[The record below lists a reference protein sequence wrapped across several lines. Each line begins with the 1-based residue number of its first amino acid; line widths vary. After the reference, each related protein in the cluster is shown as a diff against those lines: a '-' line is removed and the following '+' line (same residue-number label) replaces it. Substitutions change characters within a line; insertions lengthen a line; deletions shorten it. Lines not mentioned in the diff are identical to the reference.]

1 MALVEWKP
9 FEELDNLQDKINRLF
24 DKTSGKGAAES
35 GSFLPATDIYSEDNN
50 LVIETELPGVR
61 KEDVDIKI
69 EDNTLTIKGKK
80 EFKKEDKG
88 ENYYR
93 VERSYGSFSRSFM
106 FPDNVEREGIKAE
119 FKNGLLKLILP
130 KKPEA
135 KAKNIDIEI
144 K

>member
-24 DKTSGKGAAES
+24 DKTSGKGATES

>member
-9 FEELDNLQDKINRLF
+9 FEELENLQDKINRLF
-24 DKTSGKGAAES
+24 DKTSGKGSIES
-35 GSFLPATDIYSEDNN
+35 GTFLPATDIYSEDDN
-50 LVIETELPGVR
+50 LVIETELPGV
-61 KEDVDIKI
+61 KKDDVDIKI

-119 FKNGLLKLILP
+119 FKDGLLKLILP
-130 KKPEA
+130 KKPET
-135 KAKNIDIEI
+135 KAKSIDIDI

>member
-1 MALVEWKP
+1 M
-9 FEELDNLQDKINRLF
+9 
-24 DKTSGKGAAES
+24 
-35 GSFLPATDIYSEDNN
+35 PATDIYSEDNN
-50 LVIETELPGVR
+50 LVIETELPGVK

-80 EFKKEDKG
+80 GFKKEDKG

-119 FKNGLLKLILP
+119 FKDGLLKLILP
-130 KKPEA
+130 KKSET
-135 KAKNIDIEI
+135 KAKSIDIDI